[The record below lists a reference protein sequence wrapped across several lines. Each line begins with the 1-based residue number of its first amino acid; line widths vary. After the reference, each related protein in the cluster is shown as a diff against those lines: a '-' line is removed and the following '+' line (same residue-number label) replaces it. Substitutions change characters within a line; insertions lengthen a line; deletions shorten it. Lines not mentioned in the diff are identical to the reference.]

1 MMILDKVLMMITII
15 IITTTTTTTLDLKV
29 CKLFFHPFH
38 QQTLSALVLFWGR
51 AQTTDEMMQPNQLY
65 IPHNSCPCH

>member
-1 MMILDKVLMMITII
+1 MMIAII
-15 IITTTTTTTLDLKV
+15 IITTTTTTTTTTSDLKV

-51 AQTTDEMMQPNQLY
+51 TTTDDAATKPTTIHAPAIKLY
-65 IPHNSCPCH
+65 ANNR

>member
-1 MMILDKVLMMITII
+1 MMMII
-15 IITTTTTTTLDLKV
+15 IITTTTTITSDLKV

-51 AQTTDEMMQPNQLY
+51 TTTDDATKPTTIHAPAIKLY
-65 IPHNSCPCH
+65 ANNR